1 MLLLVVHIALCPC
14 LACLSSTSVWEMQD
28 DSDIDPVQRAENG
41 FGERVRNARLRRK
54 WTQRQLAERLQLDAS
69 AISRLEQG
77 LRAVRLGEAALIA
90 RALDTDLEQLVFSD
104 DIDPAEALQSL
115 QESAD
120 RQMDETR
127 STAIELA
134 NTLLQM
140 VSLVEEHPGFF
151 GTIELSEDGPT
162 FEIARESLLAG
173 GLQRINDRYA
183 ASRSRHRVVIDDEQ
197 LATRINS
204 MIEAAVQDVVSTVAL
219 PPTDLARGLAS
230 LKPTGVDEHGNYTF
244 NGETNES
251 ADT

>member
-1 MLLLVVHIALCPC
+1 
-14 LACLSSTSVWEMQD
+14 MQD

-140 VSLVEEHPGFF
+140 VSLIEEHPGF

-173 GLQRINDRYA
+173 GLQRIRDRYA
-183 ASRSRHRVVIDDEQ
+183 TARSRHRLVIDDER
-197 LATRINS
+197 LAKRVNA
-204 MIEAAVQDVVSTVAL
+204 MIEAAVQDVVSTVPL
-219 PPTDLARGLAS
+219 PPTGLARGLAS
-230 LKPTGVDEHGNYTF
+230 LIPTGVDEHGNYTF
-244 NGETNES
+244 NGGTDESTET
-251 ADT
+251 